1 METTYLNVCDRPI
14 SRWSIVRLLKTVLLL
29 LCVSFSSVYVQA
41 SDRSEGITISCKNE
55 SLEQVIHLIESQ
67 SSYLFVLNDKVN
79 TKHKVSIKIENGN
92 INAILNKIFQ
102 GTNMTYQVD
111 GDHILI
117 STTHKSIGLDE
128 TRQTTM
134 IKGKIVDNAG
144 EPMIGVNVL
153 VKGTTNGAIT
163 DFEGNY
169 SLADVNENDV
179 LMVTYI
185 GYLTQEIKVGKQSV
199 INIVMKD
206 DTQSL
211 DEVVVVG
218 YGVQK
223 KSDLTGSISSIKPA
237 DITSTPTTNAL
248 KSLQGKVAGLDI
260 TQSSGQP
267 GASISLTM
275 RGNRSLK
282 ADNNPLV
289 LVDGI
294 DYGSFV
300 DINPTDIE
308 SIEVLKDISST
319 AIYGTKGANGVI
331 IITTKRGRSSKP
343 TVNLD
348 AYYGIQSWTR
358 KPQMVTDQNEFLNRR
373 REAMIA
379 AGSIDPSVGLD
390 PAQLLN
396 AEELEVY
403 NAGGWVDWI
412 DEVSQNAQ
420 IQNYNLSISG
430 NASDKVNYYLSA
442 GYMKQDGLIVG
453 DDYKKLTFMA
463 KMDAKVTDWLT
474 VGMRA
479 SYYNASNPGQIANIQ
494 SATWLSPYSHKYV
507 RYDGYTDWY
516 ERYANGNVASPFW
529 SSSETTSYLWT
540 DREKKYDN
548 LNGTGFVQIDFPF
561 VKGLSYKFT
570 MNAVKN
576 TNNVDMFVNPQ
587 YFLDTRKVEELAD
600 PYKYTAEA
608 NGKSEINQ
616 TYAWT
621 MDNVFTYTK
630 DFGKNHLDAMLGYTR
645 DATHQNQLK
654 TAYSGFKLPTVL
666 GSYGQ
671 NLATTQ
677 QINKTLKEWQ
687 NVGYMARVNY
697 NYANKY
703 YLTANFRRDGF
714 SGFAKGSKWANFPGV
729 SAAWTLSQED
739 FMQNVIPGLSF
750 LKLRGSYG
758 LTGNQSIE
766 AYATLATVAS
776 GYTWY
781 DASSL
786 YIYQNSLANEELT
799 WATTKTGNFGLDFGF
814 LDGRIS
820 GSIDVYKSK
829 TNDMLLNRSL
839 PYMTGFSEAKFNAGE
854 VMNRGVELSLNTV
867 NINGDGKDNFR
878 WESGLTFYRNKNKIV
893 HLFGKDANG
902 KEAND
907 TGNATTNGY
916 ETARALVIGESI
928 NAAWDLKML
937 GIFQSQAEIDS
948 YVDANGNKIQPDAVP
963 GDIKF
968 LDYNGDGKISTDD
981 RHCIGDMDPLFTIN
995 FSNTL
1000 SWKNF
1005 SLYFNFRWDAGN
1017 SSHFIGSDP
1026 FGNYHNTAT
1035 TSGAQLKVAPWS
1047 ENNPTNEHP
1056 RLGYV
1061 NTYSYYFWS
1070 QRQYLKLKDLSLS
1083 YTFDQP
1089 WVKKANIQNLRLY
1102 LSGTDLF
1109 TITGW
1114 SGLDPETGGT
1124 IAAGPG
1130 SSRYG
1135 SKPAYRTLTIGA
1147 NITF

>member
-1 METTYLNVCDRPI
+1 MRNRILF
-14 SRWSIVRLLKTVLLL
+14 L
-29 LCVSFSSVYVQA
+29 LCFL
-41 SDRSEGITISCKNE
+41 C
-55 SLEQVIHLIESQ
+55 
-67 SSYLFVLNDKVN
+67 
-79 TKHKVSIKIENGN
+79 
-92 INAILNKIFQ
+92 
-102 GTNMTYQVD
+102 
-111 GDHILI
+111 
-117 STTHKSIGLDE
+117 IGL
-128 TRQTTM
+128 QAFAQ
-134 IKGKIVDNAG
+134 ISISGKVVDAG
-144 EPMIGVNVL
+144 GLELPGVNVM
-153 VKGTTNGAIT
+153 VKGTTIGTLT
-163 DFEGNY
+163 DGDGRFTIP
-169 SLADVNENDV
+169 DVPGSSNAV
-179 LMVTYI
+179 LVFSYV
-185 GYLTQEIKVGKQSV
+185 GFQTQEIKVGNTKNLTVKLQED
-199 INIVMKD
+199 NMA
-206 DTQSL
+206 L

-218 YGVQK
+218 YGTSRK
-223 KSDLTGSISSIKPA
+223 KDLAGSISSVKLDDSPLTQLANVNALVALSSKIPGFNY
-237 DITSTPTTNAL
+237 SPTTDAGGDNTASMTIRGMNSIITGPSEA
-248 KSLQGKVAGLDI
+248 SLNK
-260 TQSSGQP
+260 
-267 GASISLTM
+267 
-275 RGNRSLK
+275 
-282 ADNNPLV
+282 PLLV
-289 LVDGI
+289 VDGSI
-294 DYGSFV
+294 FNGS
-300 DINPTDIE
+300 INEIAMTDVE
-308 SIEVLKDISST
+308 SIDVLKDASSA
-319 AIYGTKGANGVI
+319 AIYGSRSANGVI

-786 YIYQNSLANEELT
+786 YIYQ
-799 WATTKTGNFGLDFGF
+799 K
-814 LDGRIS
+814 
-820 GSIDVYKSK
+820 
-829 TNDMLLNRSL
+829 
-839 PYMTGFSEAKFNAGE
+839 
-854 VMNRGVELSLNTV
+854 
-867 NINGDGKDNFR
+867 
-878 WESGLTFYRNKNKIV
+878 
-893 HLFGKDANG
+893 
-902 KEAND
+902 
-907 TGNATTNGY
+907 
-916 ETARALVIGESI
+916 
-928 NAAWDLKML
+928 
-937 GIFQSQAEIDS
+937 
-948 YVDANGNKIQPDAVP
+948 
-963 GDIKF
+963 
-968 LDYNGDGKISTDD
+968 
-981 RHCIGDMDPLFTIN
+981 
-995 FSNTL
+995 
-1000 SWKNF
+1000 
-1005 SLYFNFRWDAGN
+1005 
-1017 SSHFIGSDP
+1017 
-1026 FGNYHNTAT
+1026 
-1035 TSGAQLKVAPWS
+1035 
-1047 ENNPTNEHP
+1047 
-1056 RLGYV
+1056 
-1061 NTYSYYFWS
+1061 
-1070 QRQYLKLKDLSLS
+1070 
-1083 YTFDQP
+1083 
-1089 WVKKANIQNLRLY
+1089 
-1102 LSGTDLF
+1102 
-1109 TITGW
+1109 
-1114 SGLDPETGGT
+1114 
-1124 IAAGPG
+1124 
-1130 SSRYG
+1130 
-1135 SKPAYRTLTIGA
+1135 
-1147 NITF
+1147 